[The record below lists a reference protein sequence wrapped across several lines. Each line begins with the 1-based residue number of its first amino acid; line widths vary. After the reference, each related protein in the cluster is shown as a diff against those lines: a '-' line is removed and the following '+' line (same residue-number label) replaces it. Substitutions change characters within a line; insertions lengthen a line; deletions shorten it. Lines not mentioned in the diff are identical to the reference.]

1 LRNFLSLTLIPI
13 LFLTACQTISV
24 KVPKVQTL
32 APVEVADSAS
42 LATIKFDRVGIKVKR
57 GTAIGS
63 YDPGYTNFTCGF
75 IDGNVFWN
83 QGRVLARDVE
93 FEDIFFDEMKAANF
107 NVIGDPDKM
116 FASASDEK
124 KKSDYLIG
132 GQIDDIKLEIC
143 EEINWWTGLPRGTQ
157 KGKGAVRVRW
167 QVFSVLTRKVVFETT
182 TQGAAKLEMGVGG
195 GEMVLIHNAFGN
207 AVTNLAANQK
217 FVDIL
222 SAPGQTIVDIK
233 NVEKKQTSNRPISAP
248 PTANHQ
254 DHRSNPAFGRL
265 H

>member
-1 LRNFLSLTLIPI
+1 
-13 LFLTACQTISV
+13 
-24 KVPKVQTL
+24 
-32 APVEVADSAS
+32 
-42 LATIKFDRVGIKVKR
+42 
-57 GTAIGS
+57 
-63 YDPGYTNFTCGF
+63 
-75 IDGNVFWN
+75 
-83 QGRVLARDVE
+83 
-93 FEDIFFDEMKAANF
+93 MKAANF

-124 KKSDYLIG
+124 KKSNYLIG

-207 AVTNLAANQK
+207 AVQDEYPLH
-217 FVDIL
+217 DPR
-222 SAPGQTIVDIK
+222 SAEDRR
-233 NVEKKQTSNRPISAP
+233 NAE
-248 PTANHQ
+248 ANHGDNRYERVLQ
-254 DHRSNPAFGRL
+254 RMSVHNHRRRQSLGMGCPDIVLTDNLQHR
-265 H
+265 